1 MINIAFIFGTRPE
14 VIKMAPVILEFKKY
28 PMCYNVLVINTEQ
41 QKELSNQTLKFFG
54 ITPTISLNVMRENQS
69 LSSLQSILQ
78 AKLEEIFLNNV
89 INLAFVQG
97 DTMSAFC
104 GALSAYYFKVPICH
118 IEAGLRSYNL
128 FEPFPE
134 EALRQM
140 IARIANIHFAP
151 TKLSVKYLQNENL
164 THKSSIYEVGNTSID
179 ALFLL
184 EQEIINKA
192 KNFWNDFGID
202 LNNDDIVL
210 VTIHRRENH
219 GDRLEH
225 ILNAISYIASK
236 FQKHKFIIP
245 IHPNPNVREKIKNK
259 LYKQKNIYLC
269 DALDYPNLVLIMKNS
284 KLILTD
290 SGGIQEE
297 APSFRV
303 PLLVLRYET
312 ERKEGVESGFAKLVG
327 ADYDLIIKESFVAL
341 KNNQKIDGINPYG
354 DGMASQRIEK
364 YVRKFLN
371 LKEYYAR

>member
-1 MINIAFIFGTRPE
+1 MMNIAFIFGTRPE

-28 PMCYNVLVINTEQ
+28 PMYYNVLIINTEQ

-54 ITPTISLNVMRENQS
+54 ITPTISLNVMRQNQS

-202 LNNDDIVL
+202 LSNDDIVL

-364 YVRKFLN
+364 IIRRFLY
-371 LKEYYAR
+371 E